1 MVDFEVTGEVTV
13 VVEAVLQEVLI
24 EEISEVEEVMM
35 EVPGAEEIVVFKTTI
50 VIFDRP
56 PLLEVTAEAT
66 TVSNPSSEISKVNKV
81 IEAEVL
87 SATAVVEEAVE
98 APSTIEAVVH
108 EVAEVPFMMAHQA
121 DLRDRNL
128 PNSMIEITDQEVRT
142 LINVA
147 IILVP

>member
-1 MVDFEVTGEVTV
+1 MDLEETGEVTV
-13 VVEAVLQEVLI
+13 VVEEVLQEVRI

-35 EVPGAEEIVVFKTTI
+35 EVPEAEEIVVFKTTI

-56 PLLEVTAEAT
+56 PLLEVKAEAT
-66 TVSNPSSEISKVNKV
+66 MVSNLTTEISKVNKV
-81 IEAEVL
+81 IEAGVL
-87 SATAVVEEAVE
+87 SATAAVGEAVE
-98 APSTIEAVVH
+98 VPSTIEAVVH
-108 EVAEVPFMMAHQA
+108 EVAEDPFMKDLQA

-128 PNSMIEITDQEVRT
+128 PNSMIEITDLEMRT